1 MRYTI
6 INLTRF
12 GDLLQTACTVSALK
26 KSGDHTI
33 SLICL
38 EQFAEAAE
46 FIPNLDHVR
55 SFSGAKLLKN
65 LSKGD
70 FRNWTEAYQ
79 DLMQWIKSYCEE
91 FTPDSI
97 INLTPTI
104 KTRLLTKLLALSVQ
118 NRNKILPEE
127 IGFCVNEYGFNRNT
141 NIWTS
146 YTQAV
151 TKIRGGSPY
160 NLIDE
165 FRSML
170 GLAPETYRLNKPS
183 ETYLSKAHAI
193 LNNFSAAY
201 PQTEGFI
208 GFQLG
213 ASNPVRQWDIQN
225 FAHLGKLLWEK
236 KHFIPVLLGTKQELD
251 LAEKFSRYA
260 ENIPFLNYC
269 GKSSLQELG
278 AMLVS
283 LTALVSNDTGT
294 LHLATGLGTPV
305 IGIYLATA
313 QVWDTGPYG
322 ENQLCLEPNLPC
334 HPCNF
339 NTQCNFGQKCR
350 HIISAETVFQA
361 LCWRLAMQ
369 STSQNSSVPEN
380 AAEPFLEFFKTE
392 KNSRIWQGYFQQD
405 GFINYKALHRDTDF
419 RSVWMQCQRIFY
431 KNLFTRFQED
441 IRPQYPMQ
449 NKIYPE
455 LSPAM
460 REIEKTLAFLL
471 LAREQAALLAKMP
484 LAKNKEK
491 FLAST
496 ERLTLF
502 LKQSQFFI
510 PLSLLFEQL
519 LQDNAQNMDS
529 IIHFFDILKEEL
541 AEFSDS
547 LCPSNR

>member
-46 FIPNLDHVR
+46 FIPNLDHVQ

-70 FRNWTEAYQ
+70 FPNWTEAYQ

-91 FTPDSI
+91 FTPECI

-104 KTRLLTKLLALSVQ
+104 KTRLLTKLLALHIQ
-118 NRNKILPEE
+118 NKNKTLPEE

-170 GLAPETYRLNKPS
+170 GLAPETYSLNKPN
-183 ETYLSKAHAI
+183 ETYQSKARAV
-193 LNNFSAAY
+193 LSNFSAAH
-201 PQTEGFI
+201 PQTEGFV

-225 FAHLGKLLWEK
+225 FANLGKLLWEK
-236 KHFIPVLLGTKQELD
+236 KHFVPVLLGTKQELD
-251 LAEKFSRYA
+251 LTEKFSRCA
-260 ENIPFLNYC
+260 GDIPFLNYC

-305 IGIYLATA
+305 VGIYLATA

-322 ENQLCLEPNLPC
+322 KDQLCLEPNLPC

-339 NTQCNFGQKCR
+339 NTPCGFGQKCR

-361 LCWRLAMQ
+361 LCWRLAMHNA
-369 STSQNSSVPEN
+369 SKAASREN
-380 AAEPFLEFFKTE
+380 ISEPFKEFFETE

-405 GFINYKALHRDTDF
+405 GFINYKALHSDRDF

-431 KNLFTRFQED
+431 KNLFARFQETAQPRCPVRD
-441 IRPQYPMQ
+441 
-449 NKIYPE
+449 KTSPE
-455 LSPAM
+455 LLPAV
-460 REIEKTLAFLL
+460 REIEKTLALL
-471 LAREQAALLAKMP
+471 LLTREQAALLAKMP

-496 ERLTLF
+496 ERLTVF

-519 LQDNAQNMDS
+519 LQDNAQDMDS

-541 AEFSDS
+541 AEFSHS
-547 LCPSNR
+547 LCPSAK